1 MNNKTLTLLLFLT
14 FSFNSFAGER
24 EGGGGNLYIKNFV
37 QIAKETIVEIEKRSG
52 HDYSNMLNEAL
63 KKVTKSDSIQLVKEL
78 VNKKGQPVKENNLY
92 AYSWPGKIQL
102 LEDTWLDWLEDLDV
116 TRRYKADII
125 HELFRTIKVDMDDDY
140 SISIVELQLGVFEG
154 EVRIEEHENDLL
166 SLLRAGA
173 TAITGETDGTEGSF
187 WWLNN
192 SDDITVRK
200 GKNITGVVKA
210 GIKAAKNK
218 KLVRFMKTCS
228 SAGGWA
234 NQGKCFSK
242 GLEKIDF
249 KVYISSTMAKH
260 VVKKMCSNAQMYA
273 DGGRCL
279 KAVVQLI
286 NDPLL
291 QDSTA
296 GCEFLNSGYSITNCY
311 LSGL

>member
-1 MNNKTLTLLLFLT
+1 MSNKTIILLLFIT
-14 FSFNSFAGER
+14 FSINSFSGER
-24 EGGGGNLYIKNFV
+24 EGGAGNLYIKNFV
-37 QIAKETIVEIEKRSG
+37 QVAKETIVEIEKKSENN
-52 HDYSNMLNEAL
+52 YSNMLNQAL

-78 VNKKGQPVKENNLY
+78 VDRKGRPIEENNLY

-102 LEDTWLDWLEDLDV
+102 LEDVWLGWLEDLDIA
-116 TRRYKADII
+116 RKYKADII

-140 SISIVELQLGVFEG
+140 SISIVELQLGILEG
-154 EVRIEEHENDLL
+154 EARIEEHENDLL

-173 TAITGETDGTEGSF
+173 IVITGATDGTEGSF
-187 WWLNN
+187 WWLSN

-200 GKNITGVVKA
+200 GRNITNIVKA

-218 KLVRFMKTCS
+218 KLVRFMKACS

-242 GLEKIDF
+242 GLEKINLDI
-249 KVYISSTMAKH
+249 YISSTMAKH
-260 VVKKMCSNAQMYA
+260 VVKKMCSNARMYA

-279 KAVVQLI
+279 KSAVPLI
-286 NDPLL
+286 NDPIL

-296 GCEFLNSGYSITNCY
+296 GCEFLNSGDSITNCY